1 VTIAINY
8 SYVNNHPIP
17 QIYSEKSDYDWAG
30 LAGAI
35 KERMNRVYL
44 EGWVMCVFDDYM
56 CVVLCSYMVQFDDSY
71 SNSRIQDLRTGE
83 EERLVQAMAPQYGFE
98 YVNLRGYTINP
109 SALAMIPEKI
119 AKEAE
124 LVGFEIQQKAISIAA
139 KNPNS
144 PKALAVLQS
153 LQKQRLTPTVYMCSS
168 ISLEHAWKRYD
179 DITKSTA
186 EKRGVF
192 EINSDDIVRLT
203 KRIQTKEE
211 VPKILNEISGV
222 GNTRRISE
230 TLELIF
236 AGAVALNASDI
247 HIEPEE
253 NAIRLRYR
261 FDGVLHDVADLDS
274 YIFERMMSRLKL
286 LSGMVINSKA
296 EAQDGRFTFDIGER
310 EIEIRSSIIP
320 GAIGE
325 SIVMRLLDPSVASFS
340 MDKLD
345 LNPHIAAAIA
355 GELKKPNGLI
365 ITTGP
370 TGSGKTTALYAFL
383 QQAHNEGVKIITIE
397 NPVEYKLEG
406 IVQTQTGKDYDFASG
421 LRAILR
427 QDPDIIMVGEI
438 RDREVAETAIHA
450 AQTGHLVFSTLHTNS
465 AVGGFPRMID
475 LGVDSRIFGSSIN
488 IILGQRLVRRLC
500 NECKTSYT
508 PDAKDTQM
516 ITHVLSTHPDHPTP
530 PETITLYKAAGC
542 EACGG
547 TGYRGRTGIFE
558 GIVMDEA
565 VEEAILRDPR
575 EHIILK
581 AAEPQGIPTM
591 IQDGVRKLLEG
602 ITALTELQRVI
613 ELPYQAASAPTKE
626 STDSDD
632 SSSESKFDD
641 DFLSH
646 VV

>member
-1 VTIAINY
+1 
-8 SYVNNHPIP
+8 
-17 QIYSEKSDYDWAG
+17 
-30 LAGAI
+30 
-35 KERMNRVYL
+35 
-44 EGWVMCVFDDYM
+44 
-56 CVVLCSYMVQFDDSY
+56 MVQFDDSY
-71 SNSRIQDLRTGE
+71 SNSRIQDLRSGE

-109 SALAMIPEKI
+109 GALTLIPEKQ
-119 AKEAE
+119 ARAAE
-124 LVGFEIQQKAISIAA
+124 IVCFEIHQKNLSVAA
-139 KNPNS
+139 RNPSN
-144 PKALAVLQS
+144 PKTQAVLQT
-153 LQKQRLTPTVYMCSS
+153 LQKQKFTVTLYMCSS
-168 ISLEHAWKRYD
+168 ISLEHAWKRYS
-179 DITKSTA
+179 DIRDSTA

-192 EINSDDIVRLT
+192 DINAEDIIRLT
-203 KRIQTKEE
+203 KRIQKKEE
-211 VPKILNEISGV
+211 IPKILSEINGV

-236 AGAVALNASDI
+236 AGALALNASDI
-247 HIEPEE
+247 HIEPEAE
-253 NAIRLRYR
+253 AIRVRYR
-261 FDGVLHDVADLDS
+261 FDGVLHDIADVDS

-355 GELKKPNGLI
+355 SELKKPNGLI

-397 NPVEYKLEG
+397 NPVEDKLDG
-406 IVQTQTGKDYDFASG
+406 IVQTQTGEDYDFASG

-465 AVGGFPRMID
+465 AVGGFPRLID
-475 LGVDSRIFGSSIN
+475 LGVDARIFGSSVN
-488 IILGQRLVRRLC
+488 IILGQRLVRLLC
-500 NECKTSYT
+500 DQCKTAYE
-508 PDAKDTQM
+508 PDPKDLQM
-516 ITHVLSTHPDHPTP
+516 ISHVQSSHPHENEMPDK
-530 PETITLYKAAGC
+530 ITLYKAVGC
-542 EACGG
+542 EVCGG
-547 TGYRGRTGIFE
+547 TGYKGRTGIFE

-575 EHIILK
+575 EHIIMK

-591 IQDGVRKLLEG
+591 IQDGIRKLLEG
-602 ITALTELQRVI
+602 RTSLLEIQRVI
-613 ELPYQAASAPTKE
+613 ELPYQLASAPKK
-626 STDSDD
+626 TDTPEKDTGL
-632 SSSESKFDD
+632 ED